1 MGFQNINIRN
11 IMRESMLTGG
21 VIVDVRSEEEFL
33 RGHIPMAINIP
44 LDNILDNKYN
54 LKKGATVIVYCE
66 TGGSSTMAAR
76 TLAEAGFKV
85 YNAVGG
91 LKRYRGSLTRNAK
104 NV

>member
-1 MGFQNINIRN
+1 M
-11 IMRESMLTGG
+11 
-21 VIVDVRSEEEFL
+21 
-33 RGHIPMAINIP
+33 
-44 LDNILDNKYN
+44 KYPKDYIIYQQYAEGYE